1 MKSKAI
7 KNVILYSTLFVI
19 LIIFLVFIL
28 PNLRGNNENN
38 TESSSDKGGSKIEN
52 TTNCYPIEGKDVAT
66 DTKPI
71 KAYLDPE
78 KTTAKILGE
87 GNAKFV
93 FEQDPSKFFICDQK
107 DGTYSKEKIAQWNMM
122 PKGNYLVYADS
133 VDKIIFS
140 WHQ

>member
-52 TTNCYPIEGKDVAT
+52 TTNCYPIEG
-66 DTKPI
+66 
-71 KAYLDPE
+71 
-78 KTTAKILGE
+78 
-87 GNAKFV
+87 
-93 FEQDPSKFFICDQK
+93 
-107 DGTYSKEKIAQWNMM
+107 
-122 PKGNYLVYADS
+122 NYLVYADS